1 MLFILSAI
9 WGSAFIAI
17 KVSLNFFSPVS
28 VASYRLIVA
37 TIFLF
42 IFYIIGKYKTSLNK
56 TDLIMLIFVGV
67 VGNFLPF
74 YLISWSEQ
82 HIQSSTAG
90 ILMGVGPILTLI
102 LSHFFTKDD
111 RFTYSKLISISI
123 GFIGVLFI
131 FEIDTLFNF
140 GTANSL
146 QLFSKFLII
155 IAALVYMISNIVAYN
170 TLKHID
176 SFSITFFATLFGAMV
191 SVPFLLYS
199 ETIQPSYINFN
210 ALLPILYLGIFPTA
224 LAFQLRYHITK
235 TSGPVFLSYVAYL
248 IPIFALIWGFV
259 LLSEEIYLNSIIQS
273 LKYRSHISFLK
284 RFLKAHD
291 YVVLKILQ
299 LLLALL
305 ELCLN

>member
-1 MLFILSAI
+1 MLL
-9 WGSAFIAI
+9 
-17 KVSLNFFSPVS
+17 
-28 VASYRLIVA
+28 
-37 TIFLF
+37 
-42 IFYIIGKYKTSLNK
+42 
-56 TDLIMLIFVGV
+56 FVGV

-111 RFTYSKLISISI
+111 RFTYSKLVSISI

-131 FEIDTLFNF
+131 FEIDTLFNL
-140 GTANSL
+140 GTSNSL
-146 QLFSKFLII
+146 QLFSKLLII
-155 IAALVYMISNIVAYN
+155 IAALGYMISNIVAYN

-176 SFSITFFATLFGAMV
+176 SFSITFFATLFGALV
-191 SVPFLLYS
+191 SIPFLLYS
-199 ETIQPSYINFN
+199 ESLQPSLINIK

-248 IPIFALIWGFV
+248 IPIFALIWGAL
-259 LLSEEIYLNSIIQS
+259 LLSEHIYLNSIIGIT
-273 LKYRSHISFLK
+273 L
-284 RFLKAHD
+284 
-291 YVVLKILQ
+291 ILF
-299 LLLALL
+299 AVYIGKKS
-305 ELCLN
+305 

>member
-17 KVSLNFFSPVS
+17 KISLNYFSPVS

-37 TIFLF
+37 SIFLL
-42 IFYIIGKYKTSLNK
+42 IFYIIGKYKSSLNR
-56 TDLIMLIFVGV
+56 TDLIMLLFVGV

-155 IAALVYMISNIVAYN
+155 IAALGYMISNIVAYN

-176 SFSITFFATLFGAMV
+176 SFSITFFATLFGALI

-199 ETIQPSYINFN
+199 ETIQPSYINFS

-259 LLSEEIYLNSIIQS
+259 LLSEEIYLNSIIGIT
-273 LKYRSHISFLK
+273 L
-284 RFLKAHD
+284 
-291 YVVLKILQ
+291 ILFGVYIGKK
-299 LLLALL
+299 
-305 ELCLN
+305 N

>member
-17 KVSLNFFSPVS
+17 KISLNYFSPVS

-37 TIFLF
+37 SIFLL
-42 IFYIIGKYKTSLNK
+42 IFYIIGKYKTSLNR
-56 TDLIMLIFVGV
+56 TDLIMLLFVGV

-155 IAALVYMISNIVAYN
+155 IAALGYMISNIVAYN

-176 SFSITFFATLFGAMV
+176 SFSITFFATFFGALV

-199 ETIQPSYINFN
+199 ETIQPSYINFS

-259 LLSEEIYLNSIIQS
+259 LLSEEIYLNSIIGIT
-273 LKYRSHISFLK
+273 L
-284 RFLKAHD
+284 
-291 YVVLKILQ
+291 ILFGVYIGKK
-299 LLLALL
+299 
-305 ELCLN
+305 N

>member
-17 KVSLNFFSPVS
+17 KISLNYFSPVS

-37 TIFLF
+37 SIFLL
-42 IFYIIGKYKTSLNK
+42 IFYIIGKYKTSLNR
-56 TDLIMLIFVGV
+56 TDLIMLLFVGI

-155 IAALVYMISNIVAYN
+155 IAALGYMISNIVAYN

-176 SFSITFFATLFGAMV
+176 SFSITFFATLFGALV

-199 ETIQPSYINFN
+199 ETIQPSYINFS

-259 LLSEEIYLNSIIQS
+259 LLSEEIYLNSIIGIT
-273 LKYRSHISFLK
+273 L
-284 RFLKAHD
+284 
-291 YVVLKILQ
+291 ILFGVYIGKK
-299 LLLALL
+299 
-305 ELCLN
+305 N

>member
-1 MLFILSAI
+1 LLFILSAI

-17 KVSLNFFSPVS
+17 KVSLNYFSPVS

-37 TIFLF
+37 SIFLL
-42 IFYIIGKYKTSLNK
+42 IFYIIGKYKTSLNR
-56 TDLIMLIFVGV
+56 TDLIMLLFVGV

-102 LSHFFTKDD
+102 VSHFFTKDD

-123 GFIGVLFI
+123 GFVGVLFI

-155 IAALVYMISNIVAYN
+155 IAALGYMISNIVAYN

-176 SFSITFFATLFGAMV
+176 SFSITFFATLFGALI

-199 ETIQPSYINFN
+199 ETIQPSYINFS

-259 LLSEEIYLNSIIQS
+259 LLSEEIYLNSIIGIT
-273 LKYRSHISFLK
+273 L
-284 RFLKAHD
+284 
-291 YVVLKILQ
+291 ILFGVYIGKK
-299 LLLALL
+299 
-305 ELCLN
+305 N

>member
-17 KVSLNFFSPVS
+17 KVSLNYFSPVS

-37 TIFLF
+37 SIFLL
-42 IFYIIGKYKTSLNK
+42 IFYIIGKYKTSLNR
-56 TDLIMLIFVGV
+56 TDLIMLLFVGV

-155 IAALVYMISNIVAYN
+155 IAALGYMISNIVAYN

-191 SVPFLLYS
+191 SVPFLIYS
-199 ETIQPSYINFN
+199 ETIQPSYINFS

-259 LLSEEIYLNSIIQS
+259 LLSEEIYLNSIIGIT
-273 LKYRSHISFLK
+273 L
-284 RFLKAHD
+284 
-291 YVVLKILQ
+291 ILFGVYIGKK
-299 LLLALL
+299 
-305 ELCLN
+305 N

>member
-17 KVSLNFFSPVS
+17 KISLNYFSPVS

-37 TIFLF
+37 SIFLL
-42 IFYIIGKYKTSLNK
+42 IFYIIGKYKTSLNR
-56 TDLIMLIFVGV
+56 TDLIMLLFVGV

-155 IAALVYMISNIVAYN
+155 IAALGYMISNIVAYN

-259 LLSEEIYLNSIIQS
+259 LLSEEIYLNSIIGIT
-273 LKYRSHISFLK
+273 L
-284 RFLKAHD
+284 
-291 YVVLKILQ
+291 ILFGVYIGKK
-299 LLLALL
+299 
-305 ELCLN
+305 N

>member
-17 KVSLNFFSPVS
+17 KISLNYFSPVS

-37 TIFLF
+37 SIFLL
-42 IFYIIGKYKTSLNK
+42 IFYIIGKYKTSLNR
-56 TDLIMLIFVGV
+56 TDLIMLLFVGV
-67 VGNFLPF
+67 VGNFLPY

-123 GFIGVLFI
+123 GFVGVLFI

-155 IAALVYMISNIVAYN
+155 IAALGYMISNIVAYN

-176 SFSITFFATLFGAMV
+176 SFSITFFATLFGALV

-199 ETIQPSYINFN
+199 ENIQPSYINFN

-259 LLSEEIYLNSIIQS
+259 LLSEEIYLNSIIGIT
-273 LKYRSHISFLK
+273 L
-284 RFLKAHD
+284 
-291 YVVLKILQ
+291 ILFGVYIGKK
-299 LLLALL
+299 
-305 ELCLN
+305 N

>member
-17 KVSLNFFSPVS
+17 KISLNYFSPVS

-37 TIFLF
+37 SIFLL
-42 IFYIIGKYKTSLNK
+42 IFYIIGQYKTSLNR
-56 TDLIMLIFVGV
+56 TDLIMLLFVGV

-155 IAALVYMISNIVAYN
+155 IAALGYMISNIVAYN

-176 SFSITFFATLFGAMV
+176 SFSITFFATLFGALI

-199 ETIQPSYINFN
+199 ETIQPSYINFS

-259 LLSEEIYLNSIIQS
+259 LLSEEIYLNSIIGIT
-273 LKYRSHISFLK
+273 L
-284 RFLKAHD
+284 
-291 YVVLKILQ
+291 ILFGVYIGKK
-299 LLLALL
+299 
-305 ELCLN
+305 N

>member
-17 KVSLNFFSPVS
+17 KVSLNYFSPVS

-37 TIFLF
+37 SIFLL
-42 IFYIIGKYKTSLNK
+42 IFYIIGKYKSSLNR
-56 TDLIMLIFVGV
+56 TDLIMLLFVGV

-155 IAALVYMISNIVAYN
+155 IAALGYMISNIVAYN

-176 SFSITFFATLFGAMV
+176 SFSITFFATLFGALI

-259 LLSEEIYLNSIIQS
+259 LLSEEIYLNSIIGIT
-273 LKYRSHISFLK
+273 L
-284 RFLKAHD
+284 
-291 YVVLKILQ
+291 ILFGVYIGKK
-299 LLLALL
+299 
-305 ELCLN
+305 N

>member
-17 KVSLNFFSPVS
+17 KVSLNYFSPVS

-37 TIFLF
+37 SIFLL
-42 IFYIIGKYKTSLNK
+42 IFYIIGKYKTSLNR
-56 TDLIMLIFVGV
+56 TDLIMLLFVGV

-155 IAALVYMISNIVAYN
+155 IAALGYMISNIVAYN

-176 SFSITFFATLFGAMV
+176 SFSITFFATLFGALI

-199 ETIQPSYINFN
+199 ETIQPSYINFS

-259 LLSEEIYLNSIIQS
+259 LLSEEIYLNSIIGIT
-273 LKYRSHISFLK
+273 L
-284 RFLKAHD
+284 
-291 YVVLKILQ
+291 ILFGVYIGKK
-299 LLLALL
+299 
-305 ELCLN
+305 N

>member
-17 KVSLNFFSPVS
+17 KISLNYFSPVS

-37 TIFLF
+37 SIFLL
-42 IFYIIGKYKTSLNK
+42 IFYIIGKYKSSLNR
-56 TDLIMLIFVGV
+56 TDLIMLLFVGV

-146 QLFSKFLII
+146 QLLSKFLII
-155 IAALVYMISNIVAYN
+155 IAALGYMISNIVAYN

-199 ETIQPSYINFN
+199 ETIQPSYINFS

-259 LLSEEIYLNSIIQS
+259 LLSEEIYLNSIIGIT
-273 LKYRSHISFLK
+273 L
-284 RFLKAHD
+284 
-291 YVVLKILQ
+291 ILFGVYIGKK
-299 LLLALL
+299 
-305 ELCLN
+305 N

>member
-17 KVSLNFFSPVS
+17 KISLNYFSPVS
-28 VASYRLIVA
+28 IASYRLIVA
-37 TIFLF
+37 SIFLL
-42 IFYIIGKYKTSLNK
+42 IFYIIGKYKTSLNR
-56 TDLIMLIFVGV
+56 TDLIMLLFVGV

-102 LSHFFTKDD
+102 LSHFFTKDA

-155 IAALVYMISNIVAYN
+155 IAALGYMISNIVAYN

-176 SFSITFFATLFGAMV
+176 SFSITFFATLFGALI

-199 ETIQPSYINFN
+199 ETIQPSYINFS

-259 LLSEEIYLNSIIQS
+259 LLSEEIYLNSIIGIT
-273 LKYRSHISFLK
+273 L
-284 RFLKAHD
+284 
-291 YVVLKILQ
+291 ILFGVYIGKK
-299 LLLALL
+299 
-305 ELCLN
+305 N

>member
-17 KVSLNFFSPVS
+17 KISLNYFSPVS

-37 TIFLF
+37 SIFLL
-42 IFYIIGKYKTSLNK
+42 IFYIIGKYKTSLNR
-56 TDLIMLIFVGV
+56 TDLIMLLFVGV

-155 IAALVYMISNIVAYN
+155 IAALGYMVSNIVAYN

-176 SFSITFFATLFGAMV
+176 SFSITFFATLFGALV

-199 ETIQPSYINFN
+199 ETIQPSYINFS

-259 LLSEEIYLNSIIQS
+259 LLSEEIYLNSIIGIT
-273 LKYRSHISFLK
+273 L
-284 RFLKAHD
+284 
-291 YVVLKILQ
+291 ILFGVYIGKK
-299 LLLALL
+299 
-305 ELCLN
+305 N

>member
-17 KVSLNFFSPVS
+17 KVSLNYFSPVS

-37 TIFLF
+37 SIFLL
-42 IFYIIGKYKTSLNK
+42 IFYIIGKYKSSLNR
-56 TDLIMLIFVGV
+56 TDLIMLLFVGV

-155 IAALVYMISNIVAYN
+155 IAALGYMISNIVAYN

-176 SFSITFFATLFGAMV
+176 SFSITFFATLFGALV

-199 ETIQPSYINFN
+199 ETIQPSYINFS

-259 LLSEEIYLNSIIQS
+259 LLSEEIYLNSIIGIT
-273 LKYRSHISFLK
+273 L
-284 RFLKAHD
+284 
-291 YVVLKILQ
+291 ILFGVYIGKK
-299 LLLALL
+299 
-305 ELCLN
+305 N

>member
-17 KVSLNFFSPVS
+17 KISLNYFSPVS

-37 TIFLF
+37 SIFLL
-42 IFYIIGKYKTSLNK
+42 IFYIIGKYKSSLNR
-56 TDLIMLIFVGV
+56 TDLIMLLFVGV

-155 IAALVYMISNIVAYN
+155 IAALGYMISNIVAYN

-176 SFSITFFATLFGAMV
+176 SFSITFFATLFGALI

-199 ETIQPSYINFN
+199 ETIQPSYINFS

-259 LLSEEIYLNSIIQS
+259 LLSEEIYFNSIIGIT
-273 LKYRSHISFLK
+273 L
-284 RFLKAHD
+284 
-291 YVVLKILQ
+291 ILFGVYIGKK
-299 LLLALL
+299 
-305 ELCLN
+305 N